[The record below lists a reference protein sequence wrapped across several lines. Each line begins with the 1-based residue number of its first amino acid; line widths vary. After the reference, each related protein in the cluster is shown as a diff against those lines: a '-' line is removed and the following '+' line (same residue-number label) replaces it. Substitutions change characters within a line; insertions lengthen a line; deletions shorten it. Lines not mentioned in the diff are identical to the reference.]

1 MANTRVISKKQ
12 GLCLEIGPAEEH
24 AMVLSVLKTK
34 DTSLIPFAKASYL
47 EYVHN
52 LNVLSKPSGKIDLT
66 SLLNTYNQVTTK
78 QLEKLFQDYY
88 LHNIPLMD
96 ADNNPISPS
105 EYVCTILQ
113 VVTTFADIIDHNNGD
128 FFKKNKS
135 KKEGFA
141 KTYPRRR

>member
-24 AMVLSVLKTK
+24 AMALSALKTK
-34 DTSLIPFAKASYL
+34 DTSMIPFAKASFL

-52 LNVLSKPSGKIDLT
+52 LNVLSKPVGKIDLT
-66 SLLNTYNQVTTK
+66 SLLDTYNQVTTK
-78 QLEKLFQDYY
+78 ELEKLFQDYY

-96 ADNNPISPS
+96 GNNNPISPS

-113 VVTTFADIIDHNNGD
+113 MVTAFADIIDNNNGD
-128 FFKKNKS
+128 FFKKNRS

-141 KTYPRRR
+141 KPYRKR